1 VLLFSLH
8 YERRLFIVL
17 WVFAVLTCTANYL
30 FAVLTCTANYLFAVL
45 TCTAN
50 YLFHV
55 FKLTISV
62 SDIYIMVGNVGIVS
76 NC

>member
-1 VLLFSLH
+1 MLLFSLH

-17 WVFAVLTCTANYL
+17 WV